1 MNTVTSLQINKVKKG
16 LEKITREAKRRL
28 FEFET
33 LTNLY
38 EVGLGKISRYKSAK
52 SFVRS
57 LAK

>member
-1 MNTVTSLQINKVKKG
+1 MVTSAQVNKAKKG

-33 LTNLY
+33 LANLY
-38 EVGLGKISRYKSAK
+38 EISLGKVSRYKSAK
-52 SFVRS
+52 SFIRS

>member
-1 MNTVTSLQINKVKKG
+1 MNTVTSSQVNKAKKG

-38 EVGLGKISRYKSAK
+38 EIGLGKTSSYKTAK
-52 SFVRS
+52 SFLRS